1 MELRALMST
10 DKALALIDV
19 ATARGLEIGAL
30 HRPRVSKADGPVFYV
45 DRFTTEDLRA
55 RYQANEQ
62 TRPYLNE
69 IVDVDFVI
77 SGSASLADVVGEAAP
92 VDYVVAS
99 HLIEHVPNPIG
110 WLHDVA
116 QVLRPGG
123 VLSLVIPDKRYCFDV
138 NRVETQM
145 RDWIDWY
152 LRDLEVPTYTHLF
165 DFFANVVTIDGT
177 VDTAGLWAG
186 TASYVGVRRGDVPDA
201 DRAALAMCMDHKQ
214 TGGYVDVHGAV
225 YTPASLLSLLETT
238 MRLGLL
244 DFELAVFSST
254 ERNTLEF
261 FVSLGRVSDPAAD
274 LDARVASIHEAMR
287 AEAARVAAHEEELH
301 APLEAER
308 DVAVRER
315 ELRLQAEATI
325 RAMTSSRSWRLT
337 APLRAA
343 AAAARRARAGS
354 A

>member
-1 MELRALMST
+1 MST

-19 ATARGLEIGAL
+19 STARGLEIGAL

-45 DRFTTEDLRA
+45 DHYSTEELRA

-62 TRPYLNE
+62 TRPYLDE

-77 SGSASLADVVGEAAP
+77 TGSASLAEVVGEAAP
-92 VDYVVAS
+92 FDYVVAS

-123 VLSLVIPDKRYCFDV
+123 ILSLVIPDKRYCFDV

-152 LRDLEVPTYTHLF
+152 LRDLKVPAYTQLF

-186 TASYVGVRRGDVPDA
+186 TASYTGVRRSDVPDA
-201 DRAALAMCMDHKQ
+201 DRAALGMCLDHQQ

-225 YTPASLLSLLETT
+225 YTPASVLSLLETT

-244 DFELAVFSST
+244 DFEVAEFFST

-261 FVSLGRVSDPAAD
+261 FVSLRRVSDPSAD
-274 LDARVASIHEAMR
+274 LDARLASIHDFMH
-287 AEAARVAAHEEELH
+287 AETARVAAHEAELQ
-301 APLEAER
+301 ARLTAER
-308 DVAVRER
+308 DAAVARER

-325 RAMTSSRSWRLT
+325 NAVTSSRSWRLT

-343 AAAARRARAGS
+343 ARAARGVRRS
-354 A
+354 